1 MRSELARRVL
11 SGILLAIIVLAA
23 TWFDGFAFRALAA
36 IAALL
41 IYYEWSMLVGARAAA
56 PRIDLFAWIV
66 VLLVA
71 VAIVIYGGGMPVY
84 LALIGGAI
92 ACLWG
97 WTATRDAWIGAGLLY
112 ASFSG
117 IALAAIRDG
126 TTAGLVAMLFIFAVV
141 WATDIGAYFSGRHFG
156 GPKLAPRI
164 SPSKTWSGAIGGAI
178 AGVIAGTAVGFVAEG
193 ESSGWV
199 PLAAL
204 FLSIVSQL
212 GDLFESWVKRRF
224 GAKDSSQLI
233 PGHGGVMDRVD
244 GLVFAAFAA
253 YVIIAIV
260 TASNGGRAGGGGI
273 SQHFLA
279 VAPVSAHPPAERPNG
294 RQSRDLKSWAL

>member
-1 MRSELARRVL
+1 MRSELARRIF
-11 SGILLAIIVLAA
+11 SGILLAIVVLAA
-23 TWFDGFAFRALAA
+23 TWFDGFAFRTLAA

-71 VAIVIYGGGMPVY
+71 VAIIIYGSQMAVY
-84 LALIGGAI
+84 LALIGGI
-92 ACLWG
+92 VACIWG
-97 WTATRDAWIGAGLLY
+97 WSVLRSAWIGAGLLY

-117 IALAAIRDG
+117 IALAAIRGD
-126 TTAGLVAMLFIFAVV
+126 TTAGLVAMLFIFAIV
-141 WATDIGAYFSGRHFG
+141 WATDVAAYFTGRHFG

-164 SPSKTWSGAIGGAI
+164 SPSKTWSGAIGGTV
-178 AGVIAGTAVGFVAEG
+178 AGVVAGTIVALVAENG
-193 ESSGWV
+193 TSGWI

-204 FLSIVSQL
+204 FLSIISQL

-224 GAKDSSQLI
+224 GVKDSSQLI

-253 YVIIAIV
+253 YVFIA
-260 TASNGGRAGGGGI
+260 
-273 SQHFLA
+273 L
-279 VAPVSAHPPAERPNG
+279 
-294 RQSRDLKSWAL
+294 